1 MQVLALLVTFHFSL
15 DQTLLS
21 LFFNSW
27 KSEYHAK
34 FENVSYENRIF
45 LFQMKIRITYTEIQV
60 ENHPLQDYIRVVILL
75 RQGLIFQ
82 AFHSL
87 W

>member
-1 MQVLALLVTFHFSL
+1 MQLL
-15 DQTLLS
+15 
-21 LFFNSW
+21 
-27 KSEYHAK
+27 K
-34 FENVSYENRIF
+34 I
-45 LFQMKIRITYTEIQV
+45 QMKIRITYTEIQV
-60 ENHPLQDYIRVVILL
+60 EYHPLQDYIRVVILL